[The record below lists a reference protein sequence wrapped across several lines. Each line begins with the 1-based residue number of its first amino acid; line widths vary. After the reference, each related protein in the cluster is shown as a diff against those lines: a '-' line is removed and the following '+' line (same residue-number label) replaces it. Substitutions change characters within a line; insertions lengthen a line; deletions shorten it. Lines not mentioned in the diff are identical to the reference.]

1 MQTDSKT
8 YTTQG
13 ILESLG
19 FSDPMEAA
27 RQQARMILLGRRAH
41 YESEMK
47 RLEKKWGKSLEEMRK
62 GYLEPGSENASLDD
76 DYLTWQWYADAKSII
91 DEQLAVLM
99 GE

>member
-1 MQTDSKT
+1 
-8 YTTQG
+8 
-13 ILESLG
+13 
-19 FSDPMEAA
+19 MEAA

-47 RLEKKWGKSLEEMRK
+47 RFEKKWGKSLEEMRED
-62 GYLEPGSENASLDD
+62 YLETGTENAALDD
-76 DYLTWQWYADAKSII
+76 DYLTWQWYADAKSTI